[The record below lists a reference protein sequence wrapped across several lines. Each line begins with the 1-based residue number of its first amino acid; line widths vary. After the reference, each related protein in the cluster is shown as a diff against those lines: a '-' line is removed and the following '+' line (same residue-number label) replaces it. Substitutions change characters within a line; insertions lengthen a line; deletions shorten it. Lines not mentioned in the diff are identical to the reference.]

1 MIDKKTNKQLAKSL
15 KKKARKPSFI
25 ARYNR
30 KKLLTKLTEAL
41 KEEQVKHLWL
51 HQDFVSAVE
60 KKPKT
65 IVVYAEFDKNALD
78 GIANSVDSRMDEK
91 FPKHKV
97 NVINVNS
104 LLPAI
109 KESIFK
115 ELTQVF

>member
-15 KKKARKPSFI
+15 KTKTRKPSFL

-30 KKLLTKLTEAL
+30 KKLLAKLIGAL
-41 KEEQVKHLWL
+41 RKEQVKHLWL

-65 IVVYAEFDKNALD
+65 IVAYAEFDNKASE
-78 GIANSVDSRMDEK
+78 GIANSVDGRMDEI
-91 FPKHKV
+91 FPKYKV

-115 ELTQVF
+115 ELTKIF

>member
-1 MIDKKTNKQLAKSL
+1 M
-15 KKKARKPSFI
+15 
-25 ARYNR
+25 
-30 KKLLTKLTEAL
+30 TETL

-65 IVVYAEFDKNALD
+65 IVAYAEFDNKAEE
-78 GIANSVDSRMDEK
+78 GIANSVDGRMDEK

-97 NVINVNS
+97 NIINVNS

-109 KESIFK
+109 RESIFK